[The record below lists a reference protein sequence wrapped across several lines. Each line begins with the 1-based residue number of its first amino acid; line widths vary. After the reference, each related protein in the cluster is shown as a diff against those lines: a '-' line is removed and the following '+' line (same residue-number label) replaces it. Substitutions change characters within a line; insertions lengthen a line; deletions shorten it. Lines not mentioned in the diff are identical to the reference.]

1 MKKSISPEKVV
12 LYARVS
18 SKEQEKEGFS
28 IPAQLELLR
37 NYATKNS
44 MIILKEFEDVETAK
58 CQGRTN
64 FNEMLKYIKNSKE
77 CNTILVEKTDRLY
90 RNIPDYATVDDL
102 GIDIHFVKEN
112 TIISQNSHSS
122 EKFMQGIKVLMARQY
137 IQNLGE
143 EVTKGLTQKA
153 KDGYVTGKPPYGYTK
168 HFNDKKTSYIDE
180 ETAPYVVRAF
190 ELYAQG
196 NISLRALSQ
205 KLYDEGFIYKPNTP
219 KAYKT
224 QLENILKNPFYY
236 GMVVFKKTLYA
247 GKHQPLISKDLFDR
261 TQLAFR
267 KDNKPKHFEPREFL
281 FAGMVKCSKCGCN
294 ISGEIKKGKYIYYSC
309 TGGRGE
315 CEQQHIYIPEAK
327 IEKQIIQALE
337 NISITQEHREWITQA
352 LKESFNDEEEYTKQQ
367 IHSLS
372 VKKQKLKERID
383 KIYLDKLD
391 GNISEDFWAE
401 RHNQWT
407 QDLLTIQSNITA
419 YEKASINFIEQGAN
433 FLKICYEMHDLY
445 QFGNCTE
452 KRELI
457 NYVLQNLKLEGE
469 NIHYDYKKPFDI
481 FGAGLNRNKKLP
493 RLDSN
498 QQPTG

>member
-153 KDGYVTGKPPYGYTK
+153 CIRIC
-168 HFNDKKTSYIDE
+168 NRKT
-180 ETAPYVVRAF
+180 
-190 ELYAQG
+190 
-196 NISLRALSQ
+196 ALW
-205 KLYDEGFIYKPNTP
+205 IYKTP
-219 KAYKT
+219 
-224 QLENILKNPFYY
+224 
-236 GMVVFKKTLYA
+236 
-247 GKHQPLISKDLFDR
+247 
-261 TQLAFR
+261 
-267 KDNKPKHFEPREFL
+267 
-281 FAGMVKCSKCGCN
+281 
-294 ISGEIKKGKYIYYSC
+294 
-309 TGGRGE
+309 
-315 CEQQHIYIPEAK
+315 
-327 IEKQIIQALE
+327 
-337 NISITQEHREWITQA
+337 
-352 LKESFNDEEEYTKQQ
+352 
-367 IHSLS
+367 
-372 VKKQKLKERID
+372 
-383 KIYLDKLD
+383 
-391 GNISEDFWAE
+391 
-401 RHNQWT
+401 
-407 QDLLTIQSNITA
+407 
-419 YEKASINFIEQGAN
+419 
-433 FLKICYEMHDLY
+433 
-445 QFGNCTE
+445 
-452 KRELI
+452 
-457 NYVLQNLKLEGE
+457 
-469 NIHYDYKKPFDI
+469 
-481 FGAGLNRNKKLP
+481 
-493 RLDSN
+493 
-498 QQPTG
+498 